1 MRRLVAVASVTAL
14 AAATAV
20 VAVTATT
27 AGAARRAADQGFA
40 GGGFVR
46 IATLP
51 GDKRARF
58 DFAVRESQSTGVVR
72 GKDLTY
78 RVQGYDL
85 QWYVV
90 HGTSKD
96 TCGVTTTP
104 GAYNGGGSFSGH
116 GTLST
121 YNPFTFAE
129 TLVDSDVR
137 FMVNGTDNAD
147 PGAGFD
153 LVGVELVDIDP
164 LYAAAVPG
172 ITRDS
177 TVDHGNIGVLVGP
190 NFC

>member
-1 MRRLVAVASVTAL
+1 MRKLIATASVAAL
-14 AAATAV
+14 AAAA
-20 VAVTATT
+20 AVTATT

-40 GGGFVR
+40 GGGYVL
-46 IATLP
+46 IPTLP

-58 DFAVRESQSTGVVR
+58 DFAVRESQTTGDVR

-85 QWYVV
+85 RWYVV
-90 HGTSKD
+90 HGTGPD
-96 TCGVTTTP
+96 TCGVTTTT
-104 GAYNGGGSFSGH
+104 GAFNGGGSFSGH

-129 TLVDSDVR
+129 TLVDSDIR

-147 PGAGFD
+147 PGAGSD
-153 LVGVELVDIDP
+153 LVGVELNDVDP
-164 LYAAAVPG
+164 AVAASVPG

-177 TVDHGNIGVLVGP
+177 RVSYGNIGVLVGP
-190 NFC
+190 NIC